1 MTEANKHAKPW
12 WRRGSSVLLMAA
24 AAAAALTLG
33 GAISAQAQAQAQAQS
48 EGHESRHEPPQR
60 HDMAPAG
67 PGMMF
72 NGAPEQINRAVDQL
86 LDGLAVSNAQRSQI
100 RQIAL
105 TTAAELKLQ
114 RDSQTG
120 LRDTALQV
128 FAAPVIDAA
137 AAESLRQQML
147 VQHDQLSKRTLQ
159 AMLDVARVLTPEQR
173 VKAAAQM
180 KQRQAAIHER
190 RERMGRDHGERAKQ

>member
-1 MTEANKHAKPW
+1 MTEAKKHATPW
-12 WRRGSSVLLMAA
+12 WRRASSVLLMAA
-24 AAAAALTLG
+24 AAAAAVTLG

-48 EGHESRHEPPQR
+48 EGHESRHEPQQR
-60 HDMAPAG
+60 HDMAHAG

-72 NGAPEQINRAVDQL
+72 NGPPEQINRAVDQL
-86 LDGLAVSNAQRSQI
+86 LDGLAVSDAQRSQI

-105 TTAAELKLQ
+105 TTATELKSQ
-114 RDSQTG
+114 RDRQTG

-159 AMLDVARVLTPEQR
+159 AMLEMARVLTPEQR

-180 KQRQAAIHER
+180 KQRQAAMHER
-190 RERMGRDHGERAKQ
+190 RERMGRDPGERPTQ